1 MDSCWNSDN
10 TSQGQLESDAFEKYM
25 VLDFPQKTAIAVLC
39 SLLGILCVLENAV
52 LLFLILSSPRL
63 RRKPSYLFISSL
75 AAADFLASLFFVIS
89 FVKFHVFHHKESQT
103 TFLLKLGG
111 VTMTFTGSV
120 GSLLLT
126 AVDRYLCLRHPAKY
140 KTLLTRGRA
149 LATLAAMWAISV
161 MVSYLP
167 LMGWTCCPEHCSEL
181 FPLIPND
188 YLLSWIVFI
197 AILLVAILYT
207 YTYVLWK
214 AYQHTS
220 NLVVYQQRRL
230 TGLSRMR
237 LDVRLAK
244 TLGVVL
250 VVLLLCWLPVLT
262 LMVHSLVASMNE
274 YIRKVFAFCSMLC
287 LINSMVN
294 PIIYGLRSREI
305 RSSAR
310 NSLYHWKS
318 MLKGFGAEGVE
329 DAQKSSVTETEG
341 EAKGISTPDPKLP
354 VVLVC

>member
-10 TSQGQLESDAFEKYM
+10 VSQEQLESDAFEKYM

-52 LLFLILSSPRL
+52 LLFLLLSSPRL

-89 FVKFHVFHHKESQT
+89 FVNFHVGEP
-103 TFLLKLGG
+103 
-111 VTMTFTGSV
+111 V
-120 GSLLLT
+120 LT
-126 AVDRYLCLRHPAKY
+126 ALATSPRHPAK
-140 KTLLTRGRA
+140 KDPVTREGA
-149 LATLAAMWAISV
+149 KLGAMWTLV
-161 MVSYLP
+161 VVSYLP

-220 NLVVYQQRRL
+220 SLVVYQQRRL

-294 PIIYGLRSREI
+294 PVIYGLRSREI
-305 RSSAR
+305 RCSAR
-310 NSLYHWKS
+310 NSVNHWKNV
-318 MLKGFGAEGVE
+318 LKGFGTEGAE

-341 EAKGISTPDPKLP
+341 ENRKTTL
-354 VVLVC
+354 

>member
-1 MDSCWNSDN
+1 MDTCWNSAN
-10 TSQGQLESDAFEKYM
+10 SSQEHLDFDALRDYM

-52 LLFLILSSPRL
+52 VFFLILSSPRL

-75 AAADFLASLFFVIS
+75 AGADFLASLVFVIS
-89 FVKFHVFHHKESQT
+89 FVKFHVFHQEESRS

-126 AVDRYLCLRHPAKY
+126 AIDRYLCLSHPAKY
-140 KTLLTRGRA
+140 KALLTRGRA
-149 LATLAAMWAISV
+149 LATLAAMWTMAMV
-161 MVSYLP
+161 VSYLP
-167 LMGWTCCPEHCSEL
+167 LMGWTCCPRPCSEL

-188 YLLSWIVFI
+188 YLLSWIVLI
-197 AILLVAILYT
+197 GILLVAIIYT
-207 YTYVLWK
+207 YAYVLWK
-214 AYQHTS
+214 AYQHTT

-230 TGLSRMR
+230 MGLSRMR

-250 VVLLLCWLPVLT
+250 MVLVLCWLPVLT
-262 LMVHSLVASMNE
+262 LMVYSLAASMNE
-274 YIRKVFAFCSMLC
+274 HIKKVFAFCSMLC
-287 LINSMVN
+287 LVNSMVN
-294 PIIYGLRSREI
+294 PIIYALRSREI

-310 NSLYHWKS
+310 KCLTRWKN
-318 MLKGFGAEGVE
+318 MLGGVGVEGTE

-341 EAKGISTPDPKLP
+341 ETKVT
-354 VVLVC
+354 